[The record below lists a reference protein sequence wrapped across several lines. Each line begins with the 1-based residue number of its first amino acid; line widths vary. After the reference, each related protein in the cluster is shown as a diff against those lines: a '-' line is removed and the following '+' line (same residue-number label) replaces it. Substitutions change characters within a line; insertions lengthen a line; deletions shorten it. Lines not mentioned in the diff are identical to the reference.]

1 MHLTELP
8 HILHRSAPPGRWYT
22 RFLPSQDHG
31 QQPLAVAALAGTV
44 AAAAYAAEM
53 YVDKAV
59 TGSDFDDIQLV
70 ESAIRG
76 RMARVPVLGM
86 SIHLANGAALAVIY
100 DQLVRPRLRGPAWV
114 RGLTFG
120 LMFLAAVW
128 PLTPLVDRLHPLI
141 RRGEM
146 PRLARPTPFAQ
157 NVARHLVFGLV
168 VGLVCPGRKPR

>member
-1 MHLTELP
+1 MQLTDHP
-8 HILHRSAPPGRWYT
+8 HPQNHVAPPARWYT
-22 RFLPSQDHG
+22 RYLPSQDQG

-86 SIHLANGAALAVIY
+86 TIHLANGAALAVIY
-100 DQLVRPRLRGPAWV
+100 DQFVRPRLRGPAWA

-120 LMFLAAVW
+120 VMFLAAVW

-141 RRGEM
+141 QRGEM
-146 PRLARPTPFAQ
+146 PRLARPMPFAQ

-168 VGLVCPGRKPR
+168 VGLVCPGRRAR